1 MYGMPGAQ
9 FWWFCGITLWAVF
22 HRILAARRL
31 ACDQDLH
38 VASSVDRI
46 SSVLLLDHL
55 LVSMW
60 QAKPATALVREQTKL
75 LTTTIATWANFFTQ
89 MFHKMFHHLPQ
100 LLLFGYFTL
109 QLTIPKSEG
118 TPQHWKQLLKKKS
131 SPLALETF
139 STLTSP
145 QNHSKTECNI
155 LDTIDRCT
163 YYDDSAMAFWR
174 FNNWPWKQR
183 KRHVLTNKF

>member
-55 LVSMW
+55 LVSVW
-60 QAKPATALVREQTKL
+60 QAKLATALVREQTKL
-75 LTTTIATWANFFTQ
+75 RTTTIATWANFFTQ
-89 MFHKMFHHLPQ
+89 MFHKTFHHLPQ
-100 LLLFGYFTL
+100 LLFIWLLHLAIDYPQITGHTTTL
-109 QLTIPKSEG
+109 EAAV
-118 TPQHWKQLLKKKS
+118 KKKS